1 MIDMSVR
8 DQNGVAAINAG
19 AQTLLA
25 MVGWDI
31 DQDHARLASG
41 VGELQHGA
49 CAQALV
55 TRVGALACGAVAAN
69 HGHAGTCAC
78 SKQRERGVESTHQI
92 SRPKMCGERTVIWN
106 AVNFFVKTT
115 SCGMTKVL
123 CENKNMLH
131 AQSFL

>member
-25 MVGWDI
+25 MVGWNI
-31 DQDHARLASG
+31 DQDYARLASG

-49 CAQALV
+49 CAQTFI
-55 TRVGALACGAVAAN
+55 TRVGALACGAVATN

-78 SKQRERGVESTHQI
+78 SK
-92 SRPKMCGERTVIWN
+92 
-106 AVNFFVKTT
+106 
-115 SCGMTKVL
+115 
-123 CENKNMLH
+123 
-131 AQSFL
+131 